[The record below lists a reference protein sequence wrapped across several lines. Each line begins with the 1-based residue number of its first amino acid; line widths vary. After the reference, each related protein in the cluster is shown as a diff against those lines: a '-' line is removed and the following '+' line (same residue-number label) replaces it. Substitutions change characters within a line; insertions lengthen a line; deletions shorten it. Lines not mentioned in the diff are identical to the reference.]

1 MDKIT
6 GVIAKTHFVNTQK
19 KTTGAD
25 KFQKTLDN
33 ATTQAPSGVAPQQSV
48 GSLGEIASVMF
59 NPVET
64 PTENILNKTSNLLN
78 LLDNYTKDIENPEKS
93 LKDIE
98 PLIDEIN
105 DNALE
110 LNLAAGDTLEK
121 DDRLK
126 DIATQTAIT
135 ASVEYMKFKRGDY
148 V

>member
-19 KTTGAD
+19 KTTAAD
-25 KFQKTLDN
+25 KFQQTLDKAAARETAGTAAN
-33 ATTQAPSGVAPQQSV
+33 QPV

-59 NPVET
+59 NQVKT
-64 PTENILNKTSNLLN
+64 PTENIMNKTINLLN
-78 LLDNYTKDIENPEKS
+78 LLDNYSKDMENPENT
-93 LKDIE
+93 LKDLE

-105 DNALE
+105 NNALE
-110 LNLAAGDTLEK
+110 LNLEAGDTLEK